1 METLKSCLEWIIQE
15 ILAATPTSLIKTSRA
30 YWQNMI
36 PYLSAQKYK
45 MDQFPDLSLMIEQV
59 QDVITYAKE
68 NSTPL
73 NSALSWPELL
83 DLLQGPLDVTLA
95 TCFNAKHK
103 QKLKN
108 FVVIYDTMHSETT
121 EEDFLS
127 LLETEHT
134 STSSTSAPLP
144 ADGAVARSSKKR
156 KAEQSLED
164 LLISIDGSTPSIS
177 PKKIYPAFSSI
188 SRKKEGDQRIYS
200 QYADEWKTYQAKL
213 SIYPADK
220 IKWMPDGK
228 NSNRWKESIIS
239 LTWNY
244 SPLTKLDIQMNKL
257 IELVVKDLSSK
268 EKVERQSYKK
278 E

>member
-1 METLKSCLEWIIQE
+1 METLKTCLEWIIQE
-15 ILAATPTSLIKTSRA
+15 VLAAHPTSLIKTSRA
-30 YWQNMI
+30 YWQVLI
-36 PYLSAQKYK
+36 RFLDLQKYK
-45 MDQFPDLSLMIEQV
+45 LDQFPDLPLMLEQL
-59 QDVITYAKE
+59 QEVITYTKE
-68 NSTPL
+68 NSSPQ
-73 NSALSWPELL
+73 NSDLSWLELL
-83 DLLQGPLDVTLA
+83 DILQGPLDVTLA

-108 FVVIYDTMHSETT
+108 FVVMFEMMHSETT

-127 LLETEHT
+127 LLETELT
-134 STSSTSAPLP
+134 STSSTSVPSP
-144 ADGAVARSSKKR
+144 VDGAVARSSKKR

-164 LLISIDGSTPSIS
+164 LLISIDGNTQNTS

-188 SRKKEGDQRIYS
+188 SLKKEGDQKTYT
-200 QYADEWKTYQAKL
+200 QYADEWKKYQAKI

-257 IELVVKDLSSK
+257 IELVVKEQSSK
-268 EKVERQSYKK
+268 ERVERQNYKK